1 MARRGFIASIPERLV
16 RSLAAVIGGA
26 LHETGALVLPRFV
39 RQSRLY
45 EATAK
50 NLLRVLVEG
59 VGSVEGAS
67 TEQKDGPDP
76 GQIVKRKVAGNV
88 VELGSIAAFGFSPL
102 WILAA
107 ASDVVHGSRTYLDS
121 FVRELK
127 AKGVI
132 ESGAT
137 FETVDDL
144 LAVLEG
150 ETGTTARLIDMPPL
164 EVAAMRDTVTEFRS
178 HTSDLPSQD
187 EMAAVYASLR
197 RTADQERRP
206 LLDVSTGVGLAFLA
220 ATRSVGREHIAG
232 PYAEDWEPLR
242 SEGFARYAQRI
253 SKPYG
258 QAVGRH
264 FDGERPTYTE
274 RVLGRL
280 SRDAPAE

>member
-1 MARRGFIASIPERLV
+1 MARRGFLASIPERLL

-26 LHETGALVLPRFV
+26 LHETGTLVLPRFV

-67 TEQKDGPDP
+67 TKQEDGPAP
-76 GQIVKRKVAGNV
+76 GQIVKRKVAGNL

-107 ASDVVHGSRTYLDS
+107 ASDVAHGSRTYLDT

-144 LAVLEG
+144 LAALEG
-150 ETGTTARLIDMPPL
+150 GSGTTARLIDMPPL
-164 EVAAMRDTVTEFRS
+164 EVDAMRETVNEFRS
-178 HTSDLPSQD
+178 HTTELPSQK

-197 RTADQERRP
+197 RTADREHRP
-206 LLDVSTGVGLAFLA
+206 LIDVSTGIGLAFLT
-220 ATRSVGREHIAG
+220 ATRSIGRDHIAG

-242 SEGFARYAQRI
+242 REGFAHYARRI
-253 SKPYG
+253 AKPYG
-258 QAVGRH
+258 RAVSEH
-264 FDGERPTYTE
+264 FDGDRPSYTE

-280 SRDAPAE
+280 SRGA

>member
-1 MARRGFIASIPERLV
+1 VPVGRYLASIPERLL
-16 RSLAAVIGGA
+16 RSLAAVVGGA
-26 LHETGALVLPRFV
+26 LHESGTLILPRFV

-59 VGSVEGAS
+59 VGAVEGAS
-67 TEQKDGPDP
+67 TKQEDGPEP

-107 ASDVVHGSRTYLDS
+107 ASDVVHGSRTYLDT

-137 FETVDDL
+137 FESVDDL
-144 LAVLEG
+144 LAALEG
-150 ETGTTARLIDMPPL
+150 GSGTTARLIDMPPL
-164 EVAAMRDTVTEFRS
+164 EVAAMKDTLTEFRS
-178 HTSDLPSQD
+178 HASDLPSQD

-197 RTADQERRP
+197 RTAEKERRP

-220 ATRSVGREHIAG
+220 ATRSVGRDHIAG

-242 SEGFARYAQRI
+242 KEGFAKYAKRI
-253 SKPYG
+253 ARPYG
-258 QAVGRH
+258 QAVGKH
-264 FDGERPTYTE
+264 FDGEEATYTE

-280 SRDAPAE
+280 SRDA

>member
-1 MARRGFIASIPERLV
+1 MARRGFLASIPERFL
-16 RSLAAVIGGA
+16 RSLAAVVGGA
-26 LHETGALVLPRFV
+26 LHESGTLILPRFV

-59 VGSVEGAS
+59 VGAVEGAS
-67 TEQKDGPDP
+67 TKQEDGPEP

-107 ASDVVHGSRTYLDS
+107 ASDVAHGSRTYLDS

-127 AKGVI
+127 AGGAIK
-132 ESGAT
+132 SDAT

-144 LAVLEG
+144 LGALEG
-150 ETGTTARLIDMPPL
+150 GSGATARLIDMPPL
-164 EVAAMRDTVTEFRS
+164 EVQAMRETLTEFRS
-178 HTSDLPSQD
+178 HASELPSQY
-187 EMAAVYASLR
+187 ELAAAYASLR
-197 RTADQERRP
+197 RTADREHKP

-220 ATRSVGREHIAG
+220 ATRSIGRDHVAG

-242 SEGFARYAQRI
+242 REGFAHYARRI
-253 SKPYG
+253 ANPYG
-258 QAVGRH
+258 RAVAEH

-280 SRDAPAE
+280 TRDV

>member
-1 MARRGFIASIPERLV
+1 MARRGFIASIPERLL

-26 LHETGALVLPRFV
+26 LHETGTLVLPRFV

-59 VGSVEGAS
+59 VGAVEGAS
-67 TEQKDGPDP
+67 TKPGDGPEP
-76 GQIVKRKVAGNV
+76 GQIVKRKIAGNV

-150 ETGTTARLIDMPPL
+150 ESGTTARLIDMPPL
-164 EVAAMRDTVTEFRS
+164 EVESMRATLNEFRS
-178 HTSDLPSQD
+178 QAAELPSQD

-197 RTADQERRP
+197 RTADREHRP

-220 ATRSVGREHIAG
+220 ATRSIGRDHVAG

-242 SEGFARYAQRI
+242 REGFAAYARRI
-253 SKPYG
+253 SLPYG
-258 QAVGRH
+258 QAVGKH
-264 FDGERPTYTE
+264 FDGGRPTYTE

-280 SRDAPAE
+280 SRDV

>member
-1 MARRGFIASIPERLV
+1 MARRGFIASIPERLL
-16 RSLAAVIGGA
+16 RSLAAVVGGA
-26 LHETGALVLPRFV
+26 LHETGTLVLPRFV

-50 NLLRVLVEG
+50 NILRVLVEG

-67 TEQKDGPDP
+67 TKEADGPEP

-107 ASDVVHGSRTYLDS
+107 ASDVVHGSRTYLDA

-144 LAVLEG
+144 LAALEG

-164 EVAAMRDTVTEFRS
+164 EVEAMRETLTEFRT
-178 HTSDLPSQD
+178 HASDLPSKD
-187 EMAAVYASLR
+187 EMAAVYVSLR
-197 RTADQERRP
+197 RTADKEHRP
-206 LLDVSTGVGLAFLA
+206 LLDVSTGVGLAFLT
-220 ATRSVGREHIAG
+220 ATRSIGRDHVAG
-232 PYAEDWEPLR
+232 PYAEDWAPLR
-242 SEGFARYAQRI
+242 KEGFARYAKRI
-253 SKPYG
+253 SRPYG
-258 QAVGRH
+258 RAVGEH
-264 FDGERPTYTE
+264 FDSSRPTYTE

-280 SRDAPAE
+280 SRDV

>member
-50 NLLRVLVEG
+50 NLLRVLIEG

-88 VELGSIAAFGFSPL
+88 VQRGLSAPFGCSPR

-132 ESGAT
+132 
-137 FETVDDL
+137 
-144 LAVLEG
+144 
-150 ETGTTARLIDMPPL
+150 
-164 EVAAMRDTVTEFRS
+164 
-178 HTSDLPSQD
+178 
-187 EMAAVYASLR
+187 
-197 RTADQERRP
+197 
-206 LLDVSTGVGLAFLA
+206 
-220 ATRSVGREHIAG
+220 
-232 PYAEDWEPLR
+232 
-242 SEGFARYAQRI
+242 
-253 SKPYG
+253 
-258 QAVGRH
+258 
-264 FDGERPTYTE
+264 
-274 RVLGRL
+274 
-280 SRDAPAE
+280 